1 MQSFLKRT
9 WAEIDLDALK
19 HNYHVIADHVTP
31 GCRIM
36 AVVKAD
42 GYGHGAVAAA
52 KLLRSEGASWFAVSN
67 LEEAAQLRLAGITEP
82 ILILSYTP
90 PAEAARLAAL
100 SVTQAVIG
108 REYGE
113 LLNAEAEKAG
123 VNLSVHI
130 KVDTGM
136 ARVGFFCRKGSEA
149 HAAEDIAAVCALPHL
164 TAEGIFTHFAS
175 ADEPDGE
182 AYTEEQYA
190 LFCTVIRL
198 LEQRG
203 ITFALRHCC
212 NSAALMRFPHMH
224 LDMVRPGIILYG
236 LSPDVSMNGLW
247 PLRPVMAV
255 KSVLSMIKT
264 VPAGTAVSYGRTF
277 TAQDSCTV
285 ATVPIG
291 YADGLPRCFSGH
303 WQMEIGSAPA
313 PIIGRICMD
322 QCMLD
327 ISRLPKAQ
335 VGDEVTVLGGT
346 GACSADRFAA
356 ASQTIS
362 YEIVC
367 DIGKR
372 VPRLFLQN
380 GRIVDQLNYLIPD
393 KETTR

>member
-9 WAEIDLDALK
+9 WAEIDLDALR
-19 HNYHVIADHVTP
+19 HNFRIISDHVSP

-36 AVVKAD
+36 AVIKAD

-52 KLLRSEGASWFAVSN
+52 KLLRREGASWFAVSN

-90 PAEAARLAAL
+90 PTEAANLASL

-113 LLNAEAEKAG
+113 LLNAEAEKAH
-123 VNLSVHI
+123 VTVSVHI

-136 ARVGFFCRKGSEA
+136 SRVGFFCRPGGEERVA
-149 HAAEDIAAVCALPHL
+149 DDIAAVCALPHL
-164 TAEGIFTHFAS
+164 SAGGIFTHFSS
-175 ADEPDGE
+175 ADEQNGE
-182 AYTEEQYA
+182 AYTEGQFA
-190 LFCTVIRL
+190 LFTDVIRR

-236 LSPDVSMNGLW
+236 LFPDPHMSGLW
-247 PLRPVMAV
+247 PLRPVMTV
-255 KSVLSMIKT
+255 KSVLSMIKS

-277 TAQDSCTV
+277 TAPDTCTV

-291 YADGLPRCFSGH
+291 YADGLPRCFSGN
-303 WQMEIGSAPA
+303 WQMEIHGNPA
-313 PIIGRICMD
+313 PVIGRICMD

-327 ISRLPKAQ
+327 ISRLPQAQ

-346 GACSADRFAA
+346 GRCSADRFAA

-393 KETTR
+393 KERFT

>member
-1 MQSFLKRT
+1 
-9 WAEIDLDALK
+9 
-19 HNYHVIADHVTP
+19 
-31 GCRIM
+31 
-36 AVVKAD
+36 
-42 GYGHGAVAAA
+42 
-52 KLLRSEGASWFAVSN
+52 
-67 LEEAAQLRLAGITEP
+67 
-82 ILILSYTP
+82 
-90 PAEAARLAAL
+90 
-100 SVTQAVIG
+100 
-108 REYGE
+108 
-113 LLNAEAEKAG
+113 
-123 VNLSVHI
+123 
-130 KVDTGM
+130 M

-198 LEQRG
+198 LKQRG

-236 LSPDVSMNGLW
+236 LSPDVSMNGMW

-255 KSVLSMIKT
+255 RSVLSMIKT

-303 WQMEIGSAPA
+303 WQMEIGGAFA

>member
-164 TAEGIFTHFAS
+164 SAEGIFTHFAS

-182 AYTEEQYA
+182 AYTE
-190 LFCTVIRL
+190 
-198 LEQRG
+198 
-203 ITFALRHCC
+203 
-212 NSAALMRFPHMH
+212 
-224 LDMVRPGIILYG
+224 
-236 LSPDVSMNGLW
+236 
-247 PLRPVMAV
+247 
-255 KSVLSMIKT
+255 
-264 VPAGTAVSYGRTF
+264 
-277 TAQDSCTV
+277 
-285 ATVPIG
+285 
-291 YADGLPRCFSGH
+291 
-303 WQMEIGSAPA
+303 
-313 PIIGRICMD
+313 
-322 QCMLD
+322 
-327 ISRLPKAQ
+327 
-335 VGDEVTVLGGT
+335 
-346 GACSADRFAA
+346 
-356 ASQTIS
+356 
-362 YEIVC
+362 
-367 DIGKR
+367 
-372 VPRLFLQN
+372 
-380 GRIVDQLNYLIPD
+380 
-393 KETTR
+393 

>member
-130 KVDTGM
+130 
-136 ARVGFFCRKGSEA
+136 
-149 HAAEDIAAVCALPHL
+149 
-164 TAEGIFTHFAS
+164 
-175 ADEPDGE
+175 
-182 AYTEEQYA
+182 
-190 LFCTVIRL
+190 
-198 LEQRG
+198 
-203 ITFALRHCC
+203 
-212 NSAALMRFPHMH
+212 
-224 LDMVRPGIILYG
+224 
-236 LSPDVSMNGLW
+236 
-247 PLRPVMAV
+247 
-255 KSVLSMIKT
+255 
-264 VPAGTAVSYGRTF
+264 
-277 TAQDSCTV
+277 
-285 ATVPIG
+285 
-291 YADGLPRCFSGH
+291 
-303 WQMEIGSAPA
+303 
-313 PIIGRICMD
+313 
-322 QCMLD
+322 
-327 ISRLPKAQ
+327 
-335 VGDEVTVLGGT
+335 
-346 GACSADRFAA
+346 
-356 ASQTIS
+356 
-362 YEIVC
+362 
-367 DIGKR
+367 
-372 VPRLFLQN
+372 
-380 GRIVDQLNYLIPD
+380 
-393 KETTR
+393 